1 MRKSILLKWAL
12 IFAIALVVASMGF
25 SRALRTNSARQYLIA
40 HLDASFGR
48 TVEVGRFDFSLLD
61 GARLEAHS
69 VTVAEDP
76 HFGNE
81 YFLRADTLT
90 AGLRW
95 PALLSGHFEFGSLSL
110 LRPSLNLV
118 RDAQGHWNM
127 ERWLPPASPGT
138 SRPGFVGPSPAA
150 RGIPT
155 ARLRRI
161 DVEGGRINF
170 KQLDDKSPFA
180 LLDVTGRV
188 EQDSAGRWAL
198 DLQARPMRAGVE
210 LQDIGTLR
218 LRGSIAGTTAR
229 LQPADLN
236 LTWRAVSVADAL
248 RLARGLDYGVRGN
261 LDVDLSARIAS
272 EPIAG
277 EHIAS
282 PAPAANHAAESSAAQ
297 WSISG
302 VARLSGIHGWRLP
315 GRAGDP
321 AINLSLDAAW
331 HLGEARAQIQKAF
344 VEMPNSHL
352 QGVGDL
358 DWERGFHPQLHFET
372 SSVSFSD
379 VLAWYRAFRPGV
391 AESLRATGTLGVD
404 ATLAGWPLHLQQGAI
419 ASVGGTLTAAS
430 LPAPLQIGALNASVS
445 HGGLDFASTEI
456 SFSPASAPGVTET
469 HSADP
474 SSVNAFT
481 LRGSIFPEG
490 NGIFRWP
497 PNWNLSVEG
506 VTPRAEDWLALSE
519 VIAQPVRSG
528 WTAEGGVALKMR
540 GASRAELPSSNSLGP
555 IWLGT
560 MDFRGLTVSPVYV
573 NQPVRLSRSHVEY
586 APAQRTIT
594 LSAAEAFGATWRG
607 TIVRTNSDGAWMF
620 DLSADHLDAAE
631 LDRWLGP
638 RDRPGLLERLTRLGI
653 PPAAIPERD
662 AAASRIAARGRLR
675 VDEIAIAPLRLTQ
688 FDGQAE
694 LAGRAIA
701 IRKAQANFFGG
712 KVTGDFDAKL
722 SGDPSYRFQG
732 RFDRIDLAALG
743 HSVSFLNNRVAGT
756 ATATLALSTH
766 GIGRENLVASVEGDG
781 TLNARNAL
789 LGGLN
794 FPGVAPGE
802 NRDSSPSRFALVQGK
817 FHIGGA
823 AIDLA
828 DFSLEDARGKYR
840 AEGRVTF
847 SHALDVRIRSLISGS
862 EPSPA
867 AASPPSVFLRGAVEA
882 PNLVLPDSIPK
893 AAPKSSARGR

>member
-1 MRKSILLKWAL
+1 MLRWAL
-12 IFAIALVVASMGF
+12 IFAIALVAVSSGL
-25 SRALRTNSARQYLIA
+25 SRALQTSSARQYLIA

-48 TVEVGRFDFSLLD
+48 TVDVARFDFSLLD

-81 YFLRADTLT
+81 YFLRSETLT

-95 PALLSGHFEFGSLSL
+95 TALFSGHFEFGSLSL

-198 DLQARPMRAGVE
+198 DLQARPMRAGIE
-210 LQDIGTLR
+210 LQDIGTLSV
-218 LRGSIAGTTAR
+218 RGSIAGTTAR
-229 LQPADLN
+229 LQPAELN

-272 EPIAG
+272 DPIAG
-277 EHIAS
+277 EAIA
-282 PAPAANHAAESSAAQ
+282 PPNPAANHAAESSAAQ

-302 VARLSGIHGWRLP
+302 EARLTGIHGWRLP
-315 GRAGDP
+315 GRGSDP
-321 AINLSLDAAW
+321 AINLSLEVAW
-331 HLGEARAQIQKAF
+331 HLGEARAQIQKLL
-344 VEMPNSHL
+344 VEMQNSHL
-352 QGVGDL
+352 QGKGDL
-358 DWERGFHPQLHFET
+358 DWERGFHPQLHFES
-372 SSVSFSD
+372 SSVGLSD

-391 AESLRATGTLGVD
+391 AENLRATGTLGVD

-445 HGGLDFASTEI
+445 HGGLDFAPTEI
-456 SFSPASAPGVTET
+456 SFSPAFVPGAAET
-469 HSADP
+469 TSAD
-474 SSVNAFT
+474 SASLNAFT
-481 LRGSIFPEG
+481 LRGSIFPDG
-490 NGIFRWP
+490 NGIFHWP
-497 PNWNLSVEG
+497 PNWNLAMEG
-506 VTPRAEDWLALSE
+506 ATPRVEDWLALSE

-528 WTAEGGVALKMR
+528 WTAEGGMALKIR
-540 GASRAELPSSNSLGP
+540 GASRMESPGPSWLGP
-555 IWLGT
+555 LWLGT
-560 MDFRGLTVSPVYV
+560 MDFRVLTVSPVYV
-573 NQPVRLSRSHVEY
+573 NQPVLLSRAHVEF
-586 APAQRTIT
+586 APAQRTVT

-607 TIVRTNSDGAWMF
+607 TIVRTNSDGAWTF
-620 DLSADHLDAAE
+620 DLSVDHLDAAE

-638 RDRPGLLERLTRLGI
+638 RARPGLLARLTRLGI
-653 PPAAIPERD
+653 SPAAIPEQQD
-662 AAASRIAARGRLR
+662 AAAGRIAARGRLR
-675 VDEIAIAPLRLTQ
+675 VDEIDIAPLRLTQ
-688 FDGQAE
+688 FDGEAE
-694 LAGRAIA
+694 LAGRAIS

-712 KVTGDFDAKL
+712 KVAGDFDARL

-743 HSVSFLNNRVAGT
+743 HSVAFLNNRIAGT
-756 ATATLALSTH
+756 AAATLNLSTH

-781 TLNARNAL
+781 TLNARSAQ

-794 FPGVAPGE
+794 FPGVASGE
-802 NRDSSPSRFALVQGK
+802 NRDSSSSRFASAQGK

-847 SHALDVRIRSLISGS
+847 SHALDVRIRSLIPGAVSS
-862 EPSPA
+862 TA
-867 AASPPSVFLRGAVEA
+867 AASPPSFFLRGSVEA
-882 PNLVLPDSIPK
+882 PNLVLPDLVPK